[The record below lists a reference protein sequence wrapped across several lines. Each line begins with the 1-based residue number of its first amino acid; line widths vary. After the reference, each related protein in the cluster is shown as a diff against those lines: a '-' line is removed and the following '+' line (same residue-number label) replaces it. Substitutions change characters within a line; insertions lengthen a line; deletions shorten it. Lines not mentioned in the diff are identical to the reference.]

1 MVGRTWA
8 LLRARLAMAHRS
20 GWAIPSLFLHAVLG
34 ALFASLVA
42 DSLPPFGYALFA
54 LSIGAVFLALPLLSD
69 LGALLRLD
77 EGGEWVEALPARPA
91 ELRFARLAHLAL
103 VAGALELA
111 LVVPFALRAPEG
123 VGRVALVLGGLGLA
137 TVLSAAL
144 IWVQALLWPRW
155 DNLLIGLQALVLAA
169 VVIGSAQLLGHLP
182 EVARLTPDLPWLRF
196 LPSAWFA
203 GAVSATTGE
212 ALPILMTA
220 LAAGSLL
227 FVPARPTR
235 RGATGQ
241 GVVQRVLEPL
251 RRLAGRSWVRAGERG
266 AFDLVFL
273 ALPRER
279 EFRLRTLPV
288 LGIPMAFLWIGLR
301 GGEPGRSGDLLSI
314 LLFTVGVYL
323 PVLLAHVPLTESPE
337 ASWLLRTAPRAGH
350 EIAAGATKALFLRY
364 LLPLHVVLAGVGL
377 SMGAGELL
385 VRLWP
390 ASTLCSLVMLQVLY
404 PTCVRDLP
412 LSIGPDQLRG
422 DLDWLSRVAGIA
434 LGMTVFA
441 VAANRLAGVT
451 AGWVLAAALWVISVV
466 LFRRARSPG
475 T

>member
-1 MVGRTWA
+1 MLGRTWA
-8 LLRARLAMAHRS
+8 LIRARLAMAHRG
-20 GWAIPSLFLHAVLG
+20 GWAIPSLFLHLVLG

-42 DSLPPFGYALFA
+42 EALPPFGYALFA
-54 LSIGAVFLALPLLSD
+54 LSIGAVFLTLPLLSD

-77 EGGEWVEALPARPA
+77 EGGEWIEALPARPA
-91 ELRFARLAHLAL
+91 ELRLARLVHLAL

-123 VGRVALVLGGLGLA
+123 VGRIALVLGGLALA
-137 TVLSAAL
+137 TVLSAVL
-144 IWVQALLWPRW
+144 IWIQSLLWPRRE
-155 DNLLIGLQALVLAA
+155 NLLIGLQAVVLAA
-169 VVIGSAQLLGHLP
+169 IVIGSAQLLGHLP
-182 EVARLTPDLPWLRF
+182 EIARLTPDAPWTRALP
-196 LPSAWFA
+196 PAWFA
-203 GAVSATTGE
+203 AA
-212 ALPILMTA
+212 
-220 LAAGSLL
+220 AAGASGWTGPVLVTAVAAAGLL
-227 FVPARPTR
+227 LVPARPAR
-235 RGATGQ
+235 RSASGQ
-241 GVVQRVLEPL
+241 GIVQRVLEPL
-251 RRLAGRSWVRAGERG
+251 RRVAWRSWVRPEERG

-314 LLFTVGVYL
+314 LLFTIGVYL

-337 ASWLLRTAPRAGH
+337 ASWILRTAPRTSS

-377 SMGAGELL
+377 SMGAGDLL

-412 LSIGPDQLRG
+412 LSVGPDQVRG

-451 AGWVLAAALWVISVV
+451 ASWILAGGLWLTSVV
-466 LFRRARSPG
+466 LFRRARS
-475 T
+475 